1 MKQHADL
8 AETKNKSCHQ
18 NDDFTNEN
26 MVYSNWICA
35 PKSGDLTKIRYIDVD
50 HTS

>member
-26 MVYSNWICA
+26 MVY
-35 PKSGDLTKIRYIDVD
+35 LTKIRYIDVD